1 MKLKNLKAL
10 TILSILLFLDPV
22 DLIAQDVDIVP
33 YLKQIENG
41 NVDHVKNEIPDL
53 KEKYPNSPS
62 IMFLDGVLT
71 ENGQKA
77 VLIYQNIVDKYPDS
91 KYADAALYRIYS
103 YYYALG
109 LYEAAKEKLNQLVSK
124 YPDSPY
130 IKIAKQNQLPVN
142 PEISQEENAANE
154 DSVQAPP
161 PPPIETR
168 GPKYKFTIQAGAF
181 SKEDNAASLKSNFD
195 KAGLF
200 SEVKVKQVAGT
211 VFHVVYVGRF
221 ITKEEAEN
229 FLVTINDKFN
239 LSGRV
244 TEIPKE

>member
-1 MKLKNLKAL
+1 MKSKNLKAL
-10 TILSILLFLDPV
+10 TIFSILLFFNPMI
-22 DLIAQDVDIVP
+22 LIAQDVDIVP

-41 NVDHVKNEIPDL
+41 NVDDVKNEIPDL

-77 VLIYQNIVDKYPDS
+77 VLIYQNIVDKYPES

-130 IKIAKQNQLPVN
+130 IKIAKQNQLPVS
-142 PEISQEENAANE
+142 PEISQEENAASE
-154 DSVQAPP
+154 DSIQTPLSPVEP
-161 PPPIETR
+161 R

-181 SKEDNAASLKSNFD
+181 SKEENAVSLKSNFD

-200 SEVKVKQVAGT
+200 SEVKIKQVAGT
-211 VFHVVYVGRF
+211 VFHVVYVGKF

-229 FLVTINDKFN
+229 FLVTINDKFDLN
-239 LSGRV
+239 GRV